1 MSERHFCKEIPH
13 SGQGDIEMI
22 RFFLA
27 FSAGCLLTGIL
38 FVFFPFAEEKKEQPP
53 FQVAP
58 QGSFPGL
65 HIQNYEFAIPLN
77 RMELTA
83 LVHADAPNGL
93 YGSGGAPMTVIVF
106 RVQENG
112 KYHYFAFTGV
122 QNSQRHTEVQYL
134 GEDLELGNWTPAGAG
149 FRKLEFSRKDS
160 SCGYAW
166 LSFSR
171 ITGSP
176 AADAAGE
183 YIVTDT
189 RYLHADDYDR
199 QLFEKK
205 SFPVFLTEFQECIRT
220 DDRKTIARMIDFPAE
235 LSGKLYFTRSEFLRD
250 YQKIFHS
257 ERKKAVLETTIDEV
271 DFNWRGTWIPDG
283 ITLNAS
289 MENAGPICFIH

>member
-1 MSERHFCKEIPH
+1 MSDQKIK
-13 SGQGDIEMI
+13 
-22 RFFLA
+22 
-27 FSAGCLLTGIL
+27 SAGDLHKALSAYTTATLKFIRAHQKILVMILAVLSLLIS
-38 FVFFPFAEEKKEQPP
+38 V
-53 FQVAP
+53 
-58 QGSFPGL
+58 
-65 HIQNYEFAIPLN
+65 IPL
-77 RMELTA
+77 
-83 LVHADAPNGL
+83 VG
-93 YGSGGAPMTVIVF
+93 IVWCI
-106 RVQENG
+106 
-112 KYHYFAFTGV
+112 
-122 QNSQRHTEVQYL
+122 S
-134 GEDLELGNWTPAGAG
+134 

-271 DFNWRGTWIPDG
+271 DFNWRGTWMPDG